1 MVYGLKQNFSNLADS
16 IKADDVPKYF
26 MDAVVAEFVSCA
38 GRVWDGHSCTFK
50 LSGPSLFGTDIKTAS
65 GDPGDQSDLD
75 FSLDASRDIT
85 PQEWNHFAEEV
96 NRSKYFYEDPEGLE
110 GSKAIRLKALG
121 NCPSSWAFYLRQRS
135 LG

>member
-1 MVYGLKQNFSNLADS
+1 MTFQNTLW
-16 IKADDVPKYF
+16 
-26 MDAVVAEFVSCA
+26 MQL
-38 GRVWDGHSCTFK
+38 W
-50 LSGPSLFGTDIKTAS
+50 LSLFPVLAVSGTDIKTAS